1 MAVRFG
7 IVIFGDLPLFVA
19 TEKENKA
26 KG

>member
-7 IVIFGDLPLFVA
+7 IVIFSDLSLFAA

-26 KG
+26 NG